1 MTVNQNTQ
9 AAGTRSAPEISPPP
23 QAAQRRIF
31 ITGGGSGLGAAVA
44 RRVVAHGGS
53 VALAGRRSDLLETLA
68 AELGAAARC
77 YTLDVSD
84 AAAVAAAIHDD
95 QPDGLVCCA
104 AVLGRGEIWDELT
117 PARFA
122 EVMAINVSGT
132 FHACYAAMRLW
143 RERGVQGDIVNVS
156 SLGGLRGMQRF
167 SGFGAYATSKHAVVG
182 LTEALALEGKPY
194 GIRVNAVAPG
204 MMRTAMVEA
213 LGLTPK
219 TQPQA
224 IAPTVEFL
232 LNRELSGPV
241 TGTIVEIHC
250 NDD

>member
-1 MTVNQNTQ
+1 MSHPQ
-9 AAGTRSAPEISPPP
+9 RSV
-23 QAAQRRIF
+23 F
-31 ITGGGSGLGAAVA
+31 ITGGGSGLGASVA
-44 RRVVAHGGS
+44 RRAAIQGWRIG
-53 VALAGRRSDLLETLA
+53 LAGRRVDLLKSLA
-68 AELGAAARC
+68 TEIGPTAQV
-77 YTLDVSD
+77 YPLDVSD
-84 AAAVAAAIHDD
+84 AAAVEAAMAEFKPDALVCAAAI
-95 QPDGLVCCA
+95 
-104 AVLGRGEIWDELT
+104 LGRGDIWDELT

-122 EVMAINVSGT
+122 EVMAINVGGT
-132 FHACYAAMRLW
+132 FHACTAAMRLW
-143 RERGVQGDIVNVS
+143 RATGVQGDIVNVS

-204 MMRTAMVEA
+204 TMRTAMVEV
-213 LGLTPK
+213 LGLSPK
-219 TQPQA
+219 TQPDA

-232 LNRELSGPV
+232 LNREQSGPV

>member
-1 MTVNQNTQ
+1 MTVH
-9 AAGTRSAPEISPPP
+9 APGP
-23 QAAQRRIF
+23 IF

-44 RRVVAHGGS
+44 RRLVAAGHR
-53 VALAGRRSDLLETLA
+53 VALAGRRADLLQAVA
-68 AELGAAARC
+68 AELGGQTRL
-77 YTLDVSD
+77 YPLDVGD
-84 AAAVAAAIHDD
+84 AAAVESAIREC
-95 QPDGLVCCA
+95 QPSGLVCSA
-104 AVLGRGEIWDELT
+104 AILGRGAIWDELT

-122 EVMAINVSGT
+122 EVMSINVAGT

-143 RERGVQGDIVNVS
+143 REAGVQGDIVNVS

-167 SGFGAYATSKHAVVG
+167 AGFGAYATSKHAIVG
-182 LTEALALEGKPY
+182 LTEALALEGKPH

-204 MMRTAMVEA
+204 TMRTAMVEA
-213 LGLTPK
+213 LGLQPK
-219 TQPQA
+219 TAPEA

-232 LNRELSGPV
+232 LNRALSGPV